1 MSFFDTKEEVLDVQ
15 LTQFGKRLLSVGQFR
30 PVYYEFFDDDVLYN
44 SEKAGFQE
52 LQNETEER
60 ILNKTPKLKTQ
71 HLTSG
76 VETHFS
82 HIEEFPDTFDLLR
95 NNMGINDNVILLL
108 DGRADD
114 IERLDEDPDQENQ
127 GSDLGSGG
135 VAEAMSRHR
144 EGYIPVIEEF
154 RQMHLPKRNYNYNVQ
169 EKILLYS
176 LANQEV
182 SNPQAP
188 SFDVVALDSKLIH
201 FEGYQHFTSSGIV
214 KNIPQFK
221 MDPRIELVKDLREKT
236 EPRSPSEEEFF
247 DLTSSE
253 VIFRDNTKIQKSK
266 EEIVLDIQE
275 LNTIFKND
283 NFRIEIFE
291 ITGLESN
298 QNLIR
303 KIDDPREIRSLFH
316 IKTDNTISSLYNY
329 KTEREKNYQDRSRN

>member
-1 MSFFDTKEEVLDVQ
+1 
-15 LTQFGKRLLSVGQFR
+15 
-30 PVYYEFFDDDVLYN
+30 
-44 SEKAGFQE
+44 
-52 LQNETEER
+52 
-60 ILNKTPKLKTQ
+60 
-71 HLTSG
+71 
-76 VETHFS
+76 
-82 HIEEFPDTFDLLR
+82 
-95 NNMGINDNVILLL
+95 
-108 DGRADD
+108 
-114 IERLDEDPDQENQ
+114 
-127 GSDLGSGG
+127 
-135 VAEAMSRHR
+135 
-144 EGYIPVIEEF
+144 
-154 RQMHLPKRNYNYNVQ
+154 MHLPKRNYNYNVQ

-188 SFDVVALDSKLIH
+188 SFDVVALDSKLIE
-201 FEGYQHFTSSGIV
+201 FQGYQHFTSSGIV